1 MGISVC
7 AMANNYQESLVDTQ
21 YLFKKSC
28 WELPQKYMYLL
39 RINSVRLS
47 QDFRKVYVPFS
58 RKILGQIQKFDVCNF
73 RCSSAS
79 EYDADHFLRFGWL
92 IESGL

>member
-1 MGISVC
+1 MGTSVC
-7 AMANNYQESLVDTQ
+7 ALANNYQESLVDTQ

-28 WELPQKYMYLL
+28 WELPERYTYLL
-39 RINSVRLS
+39 HISSVRPF

-73 RCSSAS
+73 SCGSAS
-79 EYDADHFLRFGWL
+79 EYDVDKFLRFGWL